1 MANNAKRVNTPSQN
15 FLSFSD
21 IKSDVAVLNSGSI
34 MAVVAVSSTNFAL
47 KNQDEQNALIYGYQN
62 FLNSL
67 DFSIQ
72 ILMQSRMMDVSSYL
86 DNLRKMMEQQT
97 NELLR
102 MQTREY
108 IEFIGKLVENASIMS
123 KSFYVMVSYN
133 AALIGKGVGG
143 VSNIFKAK
151 NQSQQS
157 VLTEQLFQD
166 NKLKLSQR
174 VNTIITGLNG
184 LGLRSAQLKTP
195 ELVELFYN
203 SYNFGTGQ
211 MLDATK
217 LDDITIENK

>member
-1 MANNAKRVNTPSQN
+1 MATKKTTTNPSQA

-21 IKSDVAVLNSGSI
+21 IKSDTVVMNSGAI
-34 MAVVAVSSTNFAL
+34 MAVVAVASTNFAL

-86 DNLRKMMEQQT
+86 DHLRKMMEQQT

-108 IEFIGKLVENASIMS
+108 IEFIGKLVENASIMN

-143 VSNIFKAK
+143 VTGMFKSSSA
-151 NQSQQS
+151 SQQTVVS
-157 VLTEQLFQD
+157 EQLFQD

-174 VNTIITGLNG
+174 VNTVITGLNA

-195 ELVELFYN
+195 ELVELMYN
-203 SYNFGTGQ
+203 SYNFGAGQ

-217 LDDITIENK
+217 LDDITIDNQ